1 MPPEHQ
7 NPKEAYGSDRLFET
21 ELLKQIASILVEEAL
36 LRPEEQLRLLRL
48 LEADGPI

>member
-7 NPKEAYGSDRLFET
+7 NQKEAYGNDCLIEK
-21 ELLKQIASILVEEAL
+21 ELLKQIAGMLVEEAL